1 MAIFGKARDISF
13 IHKINEELL
22 NNIIEQEID
31 YYELHMPDTKVN
43 VYGEGTEKSYYA
55 PVRLTCLIE
64 RGDQSVTTAESFGI
78 DAIQSHTFRFLRKKL
93 VEINLVPQI
102 GDIIED
108 RGNFYEIV
116 NTNEN
121 DFFVGKDNNY
131 SKTPGPDF
139 GTSLSIIC
147 ITHLARV
154 SRLQIIKS
162 RL

>member
-1 MAIFGKARDISF
+1 MALYGSVRDVSFFRHISR
-13 IHKINEELL
+13 ELI
-22 NNIIEQEID
+22 NNIIEQEVD
-31 YYELHMPDTKVN
+31 FYELYLPDTKSN
-43 VYGEGTEKSYYA
+43 VYGEGTNKSYYA

-64 RGDQSVTTAESFGI
+64 RGDQNVTSAEQFGL
-78 DAIQSHTFRFLRKKL
+78 DAVQTHTFRFLRKKL

-121 DFFVGKDNNY
+121 QFFVGKDDNFP
-131 SKTPGPDF
+131 KTPGPDF
-139 GTSLSIIC
+139 GTSFSIIC
-147 ITHLARV
+147 LTHLARV
-154 SRLQIIKS
+154 NRLQIIKS